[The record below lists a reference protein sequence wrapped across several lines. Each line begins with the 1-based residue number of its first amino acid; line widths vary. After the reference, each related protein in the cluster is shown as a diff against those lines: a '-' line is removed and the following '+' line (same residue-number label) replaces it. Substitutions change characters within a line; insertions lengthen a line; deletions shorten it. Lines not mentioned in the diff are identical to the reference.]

1 MDGKGQNNDN
11 HHDGNKLFHSDTPI
25 SEVESRSLKILTLL
39 ISFVEIFR
47 QIDNDSEG
55 ERTTSFPDYHENPIF

>member
-1 MDGKGQNNDN
+1 
-11 HHDGNKLFHSDTPI
+11 
-25 SEVESRSLKILTLL
+25 VESRSLKILTLL

-47 QIDNDSEG
+47 QINNDSEG